1 MQDIPE
7 TVKTESIQSF
17 QSTIR
22 KMEKGLAQMQ
32 QKGANTTLIEKRL
45 HAIRIG
51 LALLENVWN
60 RQSHHYGQEVLSDA
74 RTVLRGLMPSI
85 EKAYANS
92 KTGSPQRTLL
102 ERRLK
107 SLELAIRAIEE
118 HCGEC
123 DASK

>member
-1 MQDIPE
+1 MNSVTE
-7 TVKTESIQSF
+7 TIKTESIQSF

-22 KMEKGLAQMQ
+22 KMEKGLAQMKE
-32 QKGANTTLIEKRL
+32 KGANTTLIEKRL
-45 HAIRIG
+45 HAMRIG

-60 RQSHHYGQEVLSDA
+60 RQSHHYGQGVLSDA

-107 SLELAIRAIEE
+107 SLELAIQAIDEQ
-118 HCGEC
+118 CREC
-123 DASK
+123 DV